1 MNMELEQ
8 MADLLVAAAKK
19 ASEQTGK
26 PLSELGTDKARVIAD
41 MQSEPEIFA
50 LFNEFGKLYTNAEL
64 AQLNQSG
71 ELAGK
76 AEALDTL
83 LARGVSFT

>member
-1 MNMELEQ
+1 MELEQ
-8 MADLLVAAAKK
+8 MVDLLVAAAKK
-19 ASEQTGK
+19 ASESTGK
-26 PLSELGTDKARVIAD
+26 PLSEFGTDKSRVMAD
-41 MQSEPEIFA
+41 LQNEPEVFA
-50 LFNEFGKLYTNAEL
+50 LFNEFGKLFTNAEL

>member
-1 MNMELEQ
+1 MELEQ

-26 PLSELGTDKARVIAD
+26 PLSENKAMVVAG
-41 MQSEPEIFA
+41 MQNEPEIFV
-50 LFNEFGKLYTNAEL
+50 LFNEFGKLFTNAEL